1 MTIGFYRYVSY
12 PAEIA
17 QLLRERK
24 VHSTNPGTGYATW
37 YTPTRYDVLTT
48 ACAELALPAPPTH
61 RVGPIPATG
70 MPAFDIQLR
79 AVAPAFGQ
87 PGGGVEA
94 RTRAPVWVFGVW
106 DFHGNKWDL

>member
-1 MTIGFYRYVSY
+1 
-12 PAEIA
+12 
-17 QLLRERK
+17 
-24 VHSTNPGTGYATW
+24 
-37 YTPTRYDVLTT
+37 
-48 ACAELALPAPPTH
+48 
-61 RVGPIPATG
+61 